1 MKTCPYCAEQ
11 IQDSAVKCRY
21 CGEWLNREPL
31 GTSASG
37 EPPANAGTYSAAAPT
52 TNVAAPNAFAE
63 PGPANP
69 LVGFGGWLWVFLIAS
84 FWPFLDFMELIG
96 LSSYIPPQ
104 TIVLFVWSVIGIVV
118 ALALIIT
125 ANSFVVWVVR
135 TFIIAN
141 IGFLIA
147 LVVVYGNE
155 INVAGVVIPRLIW
168 SFIWLAYFFFSKR
181 VKATYFDAPTG
192 AA

>member
-84 FWPFLDFMELIG
+84 FWPFMLVPNPFLLPPSPRGFFFLFGGLKGFVVAWALKLPPIRFLFGWFE
-96 LSSYIPPQ
+96 LSSLL
-104 TIVLFVWSVIGIVV
+104 TSAFSLRWSLCMVMKLMSRVW
-118 ALALIIT
+118 
-125 ANSFVVWVVR
+125 
-135 TFIIAN
+135 
-141 IGFLIA
+141 
-147 LVVVYGNE
+147 
-155 INVAGVVIPRLIW
+155 
-168 SFIWLAYFFFSKR
+168 
-181 VKATYFDAPTG
+181 
-192 AA
+192 